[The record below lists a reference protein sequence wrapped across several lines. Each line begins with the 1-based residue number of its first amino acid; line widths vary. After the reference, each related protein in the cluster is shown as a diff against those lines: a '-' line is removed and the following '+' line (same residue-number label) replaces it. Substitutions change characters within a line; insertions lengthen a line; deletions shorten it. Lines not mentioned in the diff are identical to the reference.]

1 MTSAA
6 GPICSPW
13 AVLKCHL
20 AHIWGASISNGAPAI
35 AEITGL
41 NSEILT
47 ADYLITGE
55 GQLDTQSFNG
65 KIVGYLSE
73 LAKELRIPVGY
84 CVGSRTIDFPDNT
97 FCGLALEDIAGSKEL
112 GMLNVEQHLLKAGA
126 EMARSLIRA

>member
-1 MTSAA
+1 M
-6 GPICSPW
+6 
-13 AVLKCHL
+13 
-20 AHIWGASISNGAPAI
+20 WGASISNGAPAI

-55 GQLDTQSFNG
+55 GRLDTQSFDG

-84 CVGSRTIDFPDNT
+84 CVGSRTIDFPDNA
-97 FCGLALEDIAGSKEL
+97 FCSLTLEEIAGSKEL